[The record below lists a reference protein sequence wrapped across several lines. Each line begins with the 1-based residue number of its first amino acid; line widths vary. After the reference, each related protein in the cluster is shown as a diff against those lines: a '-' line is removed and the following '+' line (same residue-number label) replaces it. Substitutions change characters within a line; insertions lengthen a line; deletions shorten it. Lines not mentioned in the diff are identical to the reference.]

1 MPVTIGRRE
10 LLVALGGAAAAWPL
24 AARAQ
29 QSDRMRRIGVL
40 MNSAESD
47 PTGQSYVRAF
57 AQALRNLGWV
67 EGKNLQVDWRWRA
80 GDADQAR
87 EYAAELI
94 SFTPDLIFSS
104 STMNLAALQ
113 QVTHTIPIVFVQ
125 VSDPVAQGFVSSL
138 AHPGGNVTGFSGFEF
153 SIGSKWVD
161 LLKQINPGLSQVA
174 VIFNPDTSPQS
185 KLWLSSI
192 EAGAQ
197 SLGVKVIA
205 SPVYDTADIE
215 RVIAD
220 FSRQPNSGLI
230 FPTDSFT
237 LSRAGVIAEL
247 AARYRLPAIYP
258 NREFVEAGGLMRYG
272 YIDTEHFRQAAIYV
286 DRILKGMK
294 PADLPIQQA
303 TKFELV
309 ISLKAARALGVE
321 LPLSLLMRA
330 DEVIE

>member
-1 MPVTIGRRE
+1 MEFLARRRE
-10 LLVALGGAAAAWPL
+10 FITLLGLAAVAWPL

-67 EGKNLQVDWRWRA
+67 EGKNLQIDWRWRA

-87 EYAAELI
+87 KYAAELI

-104 STMNLAALQ
+104 STMNLAALH

-161 LLKQINPGLSQVA
+161 LLKQINPGLSRVV
-174 VIFNPDTSPQS
+174 VIFNPETSPQS

-197 SLGVKVIA
+197 SLGVEVRA
-205 SPVYDTADIE
+205 PPVYDTADIE

-237 LSRAGVIAEL
+237 LSRAGLIAEL

-272 YIDTEHFRQAAIYV
+272 YIDTDHFRQAAIYV